1 MVIISVLEPALTV
14 SPTVMA
20 TDTTVP
26 LIGLVSVASLSDC
39 CASVRFAAAVSI
51 AAWSDAICSGV
62 SVLLDPPLPWLLD
75 PLLGLLLAFEGLPEP
90 VPVPVLPLVPVLP
103 VLPVPV
109 PVLASMAC
117 PPTDPEFPVEPD
129 PLDDSAARAW
139 ARAVSSLETVV

>member
-1 MVIISVLEPALTV
+1 MVIISVLDPALTV

-26 LIGLVSVASLSDC
+26 LIGLVNVASLSDC
-39 CASVRFAAAVSI
+39 CASVRFASAVSI

-62 SVLLDPPLPWLLD
+62 SVLVEPPLPWLLD
-75 PLLGLLLAFEGLPEP
+75 PLLGLLLPFEGLPEP
-90 VPVPVLPLVPVLP
+90 VPVPVLPLLPVLP
-103 VLPVPV
+103 VLPV

-117 PPTDPEFPVEPD
+117 PPTDQEFPVEPD

-139 ARAVSSLETVV
+139 